1 VRETLENLGPTFVKV
16 GQFLSMRPDLI
27 PAEYCEEFLHL
38 TDEVRTVPFK
48 ELRPV
53 VEEDLGDI
61 RLRFAFFD
69 PQPLAAGS
77 LAQVHVAHTHAGDE
91 VAVKILR
98 PGVEAAIRSDL
109 RKANAVARVLGLL
122 GVASVVSPVQ
132 VAAELERWLNEE
144 LDFPAEL
151 RHVIRMRDLVGESDI
166 MVVAKPYPELSSR
179 RVLTCEL
186 LRGTPF
192 SEILRTIRAGK
203 ADLVIDKGHDPDRLG
218 ENLLEAVLTQI
229 FRYEFFHADVH
240 PGNLLALP
248 DDRIGVLDLALID
261 SLDPVV
267 RKGTARY
274 LTAVVDQDPAG
285 MQRAVTDVLRT
296 TEDSDLETFQ
306 SDFTAATRN
315 LLRERARMTD
325 GEGQR
330 QIVRGYMINVMQIA
344 RSKGLVVP
352 PSMLSLYRSLLAAEA
367 IASQLSA
374 SADLLSVGGRFFRRQ
389 QFESSLEMSDP
400 KQIQRMGL
408 QVISLMQNGPGQ
420 LARLLED
427 LADERFVLHVR
438 SADAGERRR
447 QHNARVQLVTLGL
460 VAVSVSVLLAG
471 VLIGAPAALLFGR
484 LPVRAVMIAALVAVY
499 AALIV
504 QWRRLR

>member
-1 VRETLENLGPTFVKV
+1 
-16 GQFLSMRPDLI
+16 
-27 PAEYCEEFLHL
+27 
-38 TDEVRTVPFK
+38 
-48 ELRPV
+48 
-53 VEEDLGDI
+53 
-61 RLRFAFFD
+61 
-69 PQPLAAGS
+69 
-77 LAQVHVAHTHAGDE
+77 
-91 VAVKILR
+91 
-98 PGVEAAIRSDL
+98 
-109 RKANAVARVLGLL
+109 
-122 GVASVVSPVQ
+122 
-132 VAAELERWLNEE
+132 
-144 LDFPAEL
+144 
-151 RHVIRMRDLVGESDI
+151 
-166 MVVAKPYPELSSR
+166 
-179 RVLTCEL
+179 
-186 LRGTPF
+186 
-192 SEILRTIRAGK
+192 
-203 ADLVIDKGHDPDRLG
+203 
-218 ENLLEAVLTQI
+218 
-229 FRYEFFHADVH
+229 
-240 PGNLLALP
+240 
-248 DDRIGVLDLALID
+248 
-261 SLDPVV
+261 
-267 RKGTARY
+267 
-274 LTAVVDQDPAG
+274 
-285 MQRAVTDVLRT
+285 
-296 TEDSDLETFQ
+296 
-306 SDFTAATRN
+306 
-315 LLRERARMTD
+315 
-325 GEGQR
+325 
-330 QIVRGYMINVMQIA
+330 MQIA

-484 LPVRAVMIAALVAVY
+484 LPFRAVMIAALVAVY